1 MDHMTDVDIEHLQT
15 WVGRRRVS
23 EEILSPTPA
32 RALAATLDH
41 DRLPDDGDPL
51 PPLWHWIYFT
61 PLAPQSELG
70 RDGHPRLGGFMPPIP
85 FPRRMWAGGRLTFPA
100 PLRIGERAQRETEI
114 LKVNLKSG
122 QQGALL
128 FVTLRHRLSVAG
140 GLAVEEEQDIV
151 YREPTG
157 QKASAEAPETAAKEA
172 QKPDQKPA
180 PALWRDPVHPS
191 PTLLFRYSALT
202 FNAHRIH
209 YDLPYAQDV
218 EGYPGLVV
226 HGPLTATLLADRL
239 AAHVLAGNTGG
250 RLSFFSY
257 RGQRPLFAG
266 ADFTLCGNKDGA
278 AYKLWAETPDG
289 AVAMSAT
296 ATVEE

>member
-1 MDHMTDVDIEHLQT
+1 VADIDIEHLQT
-15 WVGRRRVS
+15 WVGRRQTS
-23 EEILSPTPA
+23 EETLSPTPA

-41 DRLPDDGDPL
+41 ERFPDSGDPL

-70 RDGHPRLGGFMPPIP
+70 ADGHPKLGVFMPPIP
-85 FPRRMWAGGRLTFPA
+85 FPRRMWAGGRLTFLA
-100 PLRIGERAQRETEI
+100 PFRIGERAQRETEL
-114 LKVNLKSG
+114 LKVSLKSG

-128 FVTLRHRLSVAG
+128 FVTLRHRLSTSG
-140 GLAVEEEQDIV
+140 GLAIEEEQDIV
-151 YREPTG
+151 YREPTD
-157 QKASAEAPETAAKEA
+157 QKTSTAAPETAAKSD
-172 QKPDQKPA
+172 QKSHQKLDQKPA

-209 YDLPYAQDV
+209 YDLPYARDV

-239 AAHVLAGNTGG
+239 AAHVGG
-250 RLSFFSY
+250 RLTSFSF

-266 ADFTLCGNKDGA
+266 VDFTLCGDKDGD

-296 ATVEE
+296 ATVEG